1 MRGFKAAILAASMLA
16 VCPAMAQRLD
26 APKTQSA
33 ASLQPAYAAVEAGD
47 YARAHKLAGPLA
59 EKGDAAAM
67 ALMGYLYE
75 NGFGASADIARALRF
90 YGDAAIKGDADAQI
104 ALGDLALQGDEVIAD
119 YERAAGWYRL
129 AAAQGDARAHVKL
142 GVMYADGVGVLKNDK
157 AAATHFARAAGLGDA
172 DGAFM
177 LGVAYLNGAGLSTDA
192 KEGVKFLKIAAGKGH
207 GEASY
212 QLALLYDGPALGKP
226 DPKAAL
232 RFMTAAAK
240 AGFPPAY
247 AGMGLF
253 AHRGDAPGVPADWF
267 ELAARSGEPQ
277 GALLYA
283 VALSKGDGR
292 PKDEDAALKIA
303 DLVAASP
310 DAAPATRAQAARL
323 KRDLERNRAPAL
335 TLRD

>member
-1 MRGFKAAILAASMLA
+1 MRGLRAVLVSAALLAA
-16 VCPAMAQRLD
+16 CPAMAQRLD
-26 APKTQSA
+26 SPKPQSPA
-33 ASLQPAYAAVEAGD
+33 ALAEAYRAVESGS
-47 YARAHKLAGPLA
+47 YERAHKLAAPLA
-59 EKGDAAAM
+59 AKGDAAAS
-67 ALMGYLYE
+67 ALLGYLYE
-75 NGFGASADIARALRF
+75 KGLGAPADIARALRL

-104 ALGDLALQGDEVIAD
+104 ALGDLALQGNEVIAD

-157 AAATHFARAAGLGDA
+157 AAATHFARAAGMGDA

-177 LGVAYLNGAGLSTDA
+177 LGVAYLNGAGLSPDA
-192 KEGVKFLKIAAGKGH
+192 KEGVKFLKIAADKGH

-212 QLALLYDGPALGKP
+212 QLALLYDGPVLGKP

-232 RFMTAAAK
+232 RYMAAA
-240 AGFPPAY
+240 AEARFPPAY
-247 AGMGLF
+247 AGMGLL

-267 ELAARSGEPQ
+267 ELGARSGEPQ

-292 PKDEDAALKIA
+292 QKDEAGALRLA
-303 DLVAASP
+303 ELVITSGE
-310 DAAPATRAQAARL
+310 AAPATRAQAARL